1 MDNHNDKSKTKEN
14 NYKNKTII
22 CKFTFEQPSSTKRR
36 SATNL
41 IYCAIDDA
49 FIPINAHGNASVR
62 NSISIF
68 TASRRISSI
77 RSTLGL

>member
-1 MDNHNDKSKTKEN
+1 MINLKEKKKIIQKKTT
-14 NYKNKTII
+14 TII
-22 CKFTFEQPSSTKRR
+22 CQFTFEQPSSIKRR

>member
-1 MDNHNDKSKTKEN
+1 MDNHNDKSKR
-14 NYKNKTII
+14 KNFQIMKSKINRII
-22 CKFTFEQPSSTKRR
+22 TFEQPSSIKRR

-41 IYCAIDDA
+41 IYCAIAFA
-49 FIPINAHGNASVR
+49 FIPINEHGKASVR

>member
-1 MDNHNDKSKTKEN
+1 MIDLKQKKII
-14 NYKNKTII
+14 KNKKQTII

-68 TASRRISSI
+68 TASRRMTSI
-77 RSTLGL
+77 RSALGL